1 MDTQHDKGIADQ
13 PEGLSGTDGV
23 DNTVFADGV
32 SNVTVNGNDI
42 LFTNVEKAWIYTVDG
57 KMVQYLTNPTS
68 LSRNELQDGVYLVKM
83 QNKNVIRTEKLV
95 IK

>member
-1 MDTQHDKGIADQ
+1 MCIRDR
-13 PEGLSGTDGV
+13 SGTDGV